1 MSTYNRA
8 DSTMGGMA
16 IAMGIIVG
24 ILLIMALVANW
35 RSGENIPSVDYR
47 PDAEMLAETADF
59 TAYAP
64 EGLPGGW
71 VPTSTDLSTEEPVTW
86 KVGFATPEDRHA
98 ELLIGA
104 EDPEAMVEAATGGGK
119 RDGASQV
126 GGEEWERYLDG
137 SGTRH
142 SLVKRE
148 DGATVIVSGGSGYE
162 ELEVLAGSLKEV

>member
-1 MSTYNRA
+1 
-8 DSTMGGMA
+8 MGGMA

-64 EGLPGGW
+64 EGLPDGW
-71 VPTSTDLSTEEPVTW
+71 VPTSTDLSTGEPVTW

-137 SGTRH
+137 SETRH

-148 DGATVIVSGGSGYE
+148 DGVTVIVSGGSGYE